1 MMRMYRILEFVLLPF
16 VVLVLMIDHVF
27 SRLFR
32 CKSFI
37 DIFWEELLFEDV
49 IK

>member
-1 MMRMYRILEFVLLPF
+1 MKYVKIVLEVLLLPF
-16 VVLVLMIDHVF
+16 VVLVFMIDHVF

-37 DIFWEELLFEDV
+37 DIFWEELLFDEV
-49 IK
+49 I